1 MSPEHFAELVGYK
14 PKFITEKL
22 DESDSFRNICWRK
35 AGNREATAEFGLE
48 FDPERN
54 GTYFYFE
61 ILDLNGYADGDFI
74 PLDSGRRLVQI
85 LEWVKSDERYAE
97 LAAAVKGHVLNS
109 INRINFMKV

>member
-1 MSPEHFAELVGYK
+1 MSPERFAELVGYK
-14 PKFITEKL
+14 PKCITEKL
-22 DESDSFRNICWRK
+22 DESDCFRNICWRK

-48 FDPERN
+48 FDPGRG

-74 PLDSGRRLVQI
+74 PLDSNRRLVQI

-97 LAAAVKGHVLNS
+97 LAAIVKGHLKKMYS
-109 INRINFMKV
+109 RKT